1 MTTGAQ
7 QGLCTQPR
15 GPMQGKGGRTR
26 GNRWPGC
33 RRLNS
38 HKQREREDTRCP
50 VGVMGKEG
58 WPAAREAEE
67 KQKEDRRGHW
77 VSSRSAVGPAAGLSG
92 QGRVPANRKQ
102 KLKLK
107 NKPTSPGITKQSPCH
122 KGAGPRSTL
131 P

>member
-7 QGLCTQPR
+7 QGLYTQPR
-15 GPMQGKGGRTR
+15 GSTQGKGGRTW

-38 HKQREREDTRCP
+38 HEQREREDTRCP
-50 VGVMGKEG
+50 VGVMGREG
-58 WPAAREAEE
+58 WPAAQEAEE

-77 VSSRSAVGPAAGLSG
+77 VSSGSAVGPAGGLSG
-92 QGRVPANRKQ
+92 QGHVPANRKQ

-107 NKPTSPGITKQSPCH
+107 K
-122 KGAGPRSTL
+122 
-131 P
+131 